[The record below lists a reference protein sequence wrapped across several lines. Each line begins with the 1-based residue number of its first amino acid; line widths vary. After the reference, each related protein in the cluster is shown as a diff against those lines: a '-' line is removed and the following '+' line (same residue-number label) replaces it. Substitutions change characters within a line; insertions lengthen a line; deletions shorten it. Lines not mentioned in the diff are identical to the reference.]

1 MMSDSVPIV
10 KAFLELQ
17 TSYEQWNLS
26 DEHASAL
33 ERHGDADYTCLH
45 LEWPVHAVP
54 TKGDCIGL
62 PSVLGPD
69 SLVVKQVTYSRGSDN
84 DIIVYIEA
92 EPDPSSVTKVKY
104 GEKTLQT
111 LAQQGFRCVHGRTG
125 HLKTVKRVLEQLGLF
140 APEKKT

>member
-1 MMSDSVPIV
+1 MSNGVPTV

-26 DEHASAL
+26 DEYESAL

-69 SLVVKQVTYSRGSDN
+69 SLVVKHVIYSRGSDN
-84 DIIVYIEA
+84 NITVYIEA
-92 EPDPSSVTKVKY
+92 EPNSSCMTKVKF
-104 GEKTLQT
+104 GEKSLQT
-111 LAQQGFRCVHGRTG
+111 LAQQGFRFVSGRNA
-125 HLKTVKRVLEQLGLF
+125 HSKTVKRVLEQLGLF
-140 APEKKT
+140 APEKRV